1 MITDAQLRC
10 SNNQSLTGAAATTT
24 STNTIDL
31 LSANT
36 NMGIGDRRRARV
48 QVGTAFTGGT
58 SVQALY
64 VQSANADLSSSDTL
78 ATGEVIAD
86 ADAVAGKVLMDI
98 IAPSNTKRYVGF
110 KYVTVV
116 GAGTHTTGTIGFAG
130 IVADTDQQPYLP
142 ANLGR

>member
-48 QVGTAFTGGT
+48 QVGTAFTVGT

-78 ATGEVIAD
+78 ATGAVIAD

-110 KYVTVV
+110 KFVTL
-116 GAGTHTTGTIGFAG
+116 GTHTTGTIGFAG

>member
-10 SNNQSLTGAAATTT
+10 SNNQSLTGAAATTL

-36 NMGIGDRRRARV
+36 NMGIGQRRRVHV

-58 SVQALY
+58 SVQANY
-64 VQSANADLSSSDTL
+64 VQSANADLSSADIL
-78 ATGEVIAD
+78 ATGTAVAD
-86 ADAVAGKVLMDI
+86 ASAVAGKVLLDI
-98 IAPSNTKRYVGF
+98 IAPNNTKRYAGIQ
-110 KYVTVV
+110 YVTV
-116 GAGTHTTGTIGFAG
+116 GTHTTGTIGFAG
-130 IVADTDQQPYLP
+130 IVSDTNQQPYLP

>member
-10 SNNQSLTGAAATTT
+10 SNNQSLTGAAATTL

-36 NMGIGDRRRARV
+36 NMGIGQRRRVRV

-58 SVQALY
+58 SVQANY
-64 VQSANADLSSSDTL
+64 VQSANADLSSADIL
-78 ATGEVIAD
+78 ATGTAVVD
-86 ADAVAGKVLMDI
+86 ASAVAGKVLMDI
-98 IAPSNTKRYVGF
+98 IAPNNTKRYVGIQ
-110 KYVTVV
+110 YVTV
-116 GAGTHTTGTIGFAG
+116 GTHTTGTIGFAG